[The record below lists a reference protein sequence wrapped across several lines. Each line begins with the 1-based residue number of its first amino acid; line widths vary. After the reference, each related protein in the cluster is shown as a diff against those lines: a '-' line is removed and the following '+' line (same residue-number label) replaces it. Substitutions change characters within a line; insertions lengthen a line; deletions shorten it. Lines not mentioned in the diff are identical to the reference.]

1 MKLLKLM
8 IFIFLV
14 ITSFGLNAQET
25 ATPGNLGEEQED
37 FRIARLEYDI
47 RLKFPVNATLGYRMD
62 EETEYKRMYEDSSS
76 YSFKRVYTY
85 FFHIIAKQ
93 SPKDGMQKVEVF
105 IDSLTYSFDDGKRK
119 VKYHNSQHEV
129 APLNRLDFL
138 KTFVPNSKQFSMY
151 YDYYGDVVKI
161 DGDMLE
167 QSRVE
172 ITDPVQGIINNPRL
186 SEFYL
191 NRMSKADLAHI
202 VDLGKKL
209 LPEKAAKKDSIWKT
223 DFDFDLNY
231 ETFSTLADTKFTKL
245 ISNHYYIEAVADS
258 MIMKN
263 KKYMVEDLKE
273 EAMADESFAS
283 GKISLRISTNG
294 IMKDLTS
301 QFVVKTKAHIKN
313 TPFTETIKT
322 QTNWTQTGMWR

>member
-1 MKLLKLM
+1 
-8 IFIFLV
+8 
-14 ITSFGLNAQET
+14 
-25 ATPGNLGEEQED
+25 
-37 FRIARLEYDI
+37 
-47 RLKFPVNATLGYRMD
+47 MD
-62 EETEYKRMYEDSSS
+62 EETQYQRMYEDSSV

-85 FFHIIAKQ
+85 FFHIIAKE
-93 SPKDGMQKVEVF
+93 SPRDGMQKVEVF
-105 IDSLTYSFDDGKRK
+105 IDSLTYSFDDGKKK
-119 VKYHNSQHEV
+119 VKYHNSQHES

-138 KTFVPNSKQFSMY
+138 KTFIPNSKQFSMY

-161 DGDMLE
+161 GGDFLE
-167 QSRVE
+167 EKRFE
-172 ITDPVQGIINNPRL
+172 ITDPVQGIRNNPRL

-191 NRMSKADLAHI
+191 NRMSEADLSHI
-202 VDLGKKL
+202 ADLGKKL
-209 LPEKAAKKDSIWKT
+209 LPQESAKKDSIWKT
-223 DFDFDLNY
+223 DLDFDLNY

-258 MIMKN
+258 MVMKN
-263 KKYMVEDLKE
+263 KKYMIEDLKE
-273 EAMADESFAS
+273 EATADESFAS

-313 TPFTETIKT
+313 TSFTETIKT